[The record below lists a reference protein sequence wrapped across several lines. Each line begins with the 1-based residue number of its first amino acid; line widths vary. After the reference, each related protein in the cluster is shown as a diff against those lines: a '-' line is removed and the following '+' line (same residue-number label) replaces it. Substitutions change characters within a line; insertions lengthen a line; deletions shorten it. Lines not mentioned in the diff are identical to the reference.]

1 MNATLESWQ
10 KRKRR
15 IKSITITAIK
25 KWTVHTPLTTHLT
38 AWFCQD
44 PLFFGWVAVLLWL
57 HLPVC
62 VCVCLFAPCVQV
74 YLRLT
79 TTQYHSVWTL
89 NGSPSSKATRLL
101 CCFTQV
107 SDRVFTTWHNRHN
120 RQYNT
125 TRVWMRS
132 STMKSSSEDS
142 TLRPT
147 TLGGAIMED
156 LLLRHSSTPSCSHA
170 CINPLEQG
178 KLVHT
183 PKVLFTPHGRTVGVF
198 HCDNINDTLHSGK
211 CQTGSEQLH
220 FWAITGIWCPGV
232 MVMGVD
238 EGRGWICIV
247 G

>member
-1 MNATLESWQ
+1 MQQRPKSTVAPTQTLRITTTIMIPTLPRQLQLVMNATLESWQ

-107 SDRVFTTWHNRHN
+107 SDRVFTT
-120 RQYNT
+120 
-125 TRVWMRS
+125 
-132 STMKSSSEDS
+132 
-142 TLRPT
+142 
-147 TLGGAIMED
+147 
-156 LLLRHSSTPSCSHA
+156 
-170 CINPLEQG
+170 
-178 KLVHT
+178 
-183 PKVLFTPHGRTVGVF
+183 
-198 HCDNINDTLHSGK
+198 
-211 CQTGSEQLH
+211 
-220 FWAITGIWCPGV
+220 
-232 MVMGVD
+232 
-238 EGRGWICIV
+238 
-247 G
+247 